1 MARSTARKRALN
13 TLYEAD
19 EKGQEIMPL
28 LEERLVF
35 PGAQTPL
42 PEYAQEL
49 VRGVASHRRTI
60 DKAIGEHSTGWDVK
74 RMHALDRNIAR
85 IAVWEIVYNDD
96 VPAKV
101 AIDEAL
107 SLAKS
112 YSDDE
117 APNFLHGLLSAIE
130 KDADAVRQEEAEWQ
144 GHRAQ
149 LAAEKPDGAGGPDE
163 DPGSDRAA
171 GPDSEDNGNKV
182 SYEPADKSHPEA
194 DAAEWEKAGASEEK
208 IIK

>member
-117 APNFLHGLLSAIE
+117 APNFLHGLLSAVE
-130 KDADAVRQEEAEWQ
+130 KDADAVRQLSLI
-144 GHRAQ
+144 H
-149 LAAEKPDGAGGPDE
+149 
-163 DPGSDRAA
+163 
-171 GPDSEDNGNKV
+171 
-182 SYEPADKSHPEA
+182 
-194 DAAEWEKAGASEEK
+194 
-208 IIK
+208 I

>member
-74 RMHALDRNIAR
+74 RMHAL
-85 IAVWEIVYNDD
+85 
-96 VPAKV
+96 
-101 AIDEAL
+101 
-107 SLAKS
+107 
-112 YSDDE
+112 
-117 APNFLHGLLSAIE
+117 
-130 KDADAVRQEEAEWQ
+130 
-144 GHRAQ
+144 
-149 LAAEKPDGAGGPDE
+149 
-163 DPGSDRAA
+163 
-171 GPDSEDNGNKV
+171 
-182 SYEPADKSHPEA
+182 
-194 DAAEWEKAGASEEK
+194 
-208 IIK
+208 

>member
-149 LAAEKPDGAGGPDE
+149 LAAESLTVPAGLMRIPDLTGLPDRTAKITAIKFRMSL
-163 DPGSDRAA
+163 PIKAILKLMLQ
-171 GPDSEDNGNKV
+171 NGKRL
-182 SYEPADKSHPEA
+182 EHLR
-194 DAAEWEKAGASEEK
+194 
-208 IIK
+208 IR

>member
-144 GHRAQ
+144 AHRAQ
-149 LAAEKPDGAGGPDE
+149 LAAEKPGGAGESDM

-171 GPDSEDNGNKV
+171 GPDSEDNGNNV

-194 DAAEWEKAGASEEK
+194 DAAERGKAVVFEDK

>member
-1 MARSTARKRALN
+1 
-13 TLYEAD
+13 
-19 EKGQEIMPL
+19 
-28 LEERLVF
+28 
-35 PGAQTPL
+35 
-42 PEYAQEL
+42 
-49 VRGVASHRRTI
+49 
-60 DKAIGEHSTGWDVK
+60 
-74 RMHALDRNIAR
+74 MHALDRNIAR

-149 LAAEKPDGAGGPDE
+149 LAAEKPAGLMRIPDLTGL
-163 DPGSDRAA
+163 PDRTAKITA
-171 GPDSEDNGNKV
+171 IKFRMSLPIKAILKLMLQNGKRL
-182 SYEPADKSHPEA
+182 EHLR
-194 DAAEWEKAGASEEK
+194 
-208 IIK
+208 IR